1 MASVCS
7 WSPTGKLAASHLF
20 KQLAPTSRHPG
31 ESRDAEAWPGP
42 EVPPLPGQLNS
53 NSPPPNMGMCQAS
66 QMPFPGPRSCGP
78 EPGGSVC
85 VAGRGVFQSHPVPDP
100 LEKQRFLCACPRL
113 AHGWQES
120 ESTGEA
126 PQAASDRTPGGE
138 GLSVSA

>member
-1 MASVCS
+1 
-7 WSPTGKLAASHLF
+7 
-20 KQLAPTSRHPG
+20 
-31 ESRDAEAWPGP
+31 
-42 EVPPLPGQLNS
+42 
-53 NSPPPNMGMCQAS
+53 
-66 QMPFPGPRSCGP
+66 MPFPGPRSCGP